1 VTTVLSA
8 ITFKALMDRVVN
20 YSTEKVV
27 QYMTTRQLRK
37 WQKQMEEIMSVK
49 TSKVPKV
56 REWNETAGSN
66 LTSSWNE
73 ILE

>member
-37 WQKQMEEIMSVK
+37 WQKQMEEIKSVK
-49 TSKVPKV
+49 TSKV